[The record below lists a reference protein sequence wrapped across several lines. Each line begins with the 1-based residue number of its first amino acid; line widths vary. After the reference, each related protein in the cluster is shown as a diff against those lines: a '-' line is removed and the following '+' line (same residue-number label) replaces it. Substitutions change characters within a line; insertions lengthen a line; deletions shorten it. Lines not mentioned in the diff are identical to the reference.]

1 MHLRRTGTLLC
12 AAAALTVALG
22 ACGDSDSST
31 ASGGG
36 SSSAADTSNAP
47 AASQPGSSS
56 ASGPTI
62 DPNAPETTDPNAEAV
77 PGPQLPPATAVPPS
91 KQSPNIEG
99 TRCDTANGPEG
110 ALRVVVFPG
119 GSAGCGVVMPVAK
132 KYGPMISTGRNQTV
146 DGWNCGPSQTAGVLA
161 KCTRGSDSFGF
172 IPQ

>member
-12 AAAALTVALG
+12 AAAALTVGLG

-31 ASGGG
+31 ASGASSSSVADTTDAPVSSAPGVP
-36 SSSAADTSNAP
+36 SSSAPALDPDAP
-47 AASQPGSSS
+47 
-56 ASGPTI
+56 T
-62 DPNAPETTDPNAEAV
+62 TTDPNAEAV
-77 PGPQLPPATAVPPS
+77 PGPQLPAATAVPPS
-91 KQSPNIEG
+91 KQGPNIVG

-110 ALRVVVFPG
+110 ALRVVVFPD
-119 GSAGCGVVMPVAK
+119 GSAGCGVVMPVAR

-161 KCTRGSDSFGF
+161 KCTRGSDSFGL

>member
-12 AAAALTVALG
+12 AAAALTVVLG

-31 ASGGG
+31 ASGG
-36 SSSAADTSNAP
+36 SSSAVDTTDV
-47 AASQPGSSS
+47 AASAAPGSSS
-56 ASGPTI
+56 TPGPAL
-62 DPNAPETTDPNAEAV
+62 DPDAPSTTDPNAEAV

-91 KQSPNIEG
+91 KQGPNIVG

-119 GSAGCGVVMPVAK
+119 GSAGCDVVMPVAK

-146 DGWNCGPSQTAGVLA
+146 DGWSCGPSQSAGVLA
-161 KCTRGSDSFGF
+161 KCTRGSDSFGL